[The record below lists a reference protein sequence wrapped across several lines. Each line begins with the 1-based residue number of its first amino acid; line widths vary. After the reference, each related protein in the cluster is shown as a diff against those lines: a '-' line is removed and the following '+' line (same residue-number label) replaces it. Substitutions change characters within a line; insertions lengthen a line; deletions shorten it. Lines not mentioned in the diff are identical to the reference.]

1 MKTIEVNITGNSL
14 LAYVTLF
21 DEDILGQLNEMEEGD
36 FDYHNFTSKHE
47 KKCVRPGR
55 GFCQDGDV
63 NLIVTLDGKTLYTGC
78 GEHFPDKGN
87 SYEELLQ
94 SFNDEYVDEDYEEC
108 FTAKASDEIWAEDH
122 FLNNV
127 NDFKYCSLEK
137 VHCYTSSDKVTIPVD
152 DNFKLSDLGIV
163 LMGIYAEEPS
173 LWNHL
178 YQATQLEWQTFG
190 VKYKDKSY
198 EFEGGNDE
206 GGSNEIVWFERNNN
220 EWTDAEAI
228 QERIYELEG

>member
-1 MKTIEVNITGNSL
+1 MLLEVNITGNSL
-14 LAYVTLF
+14 LAYIQLF
-21 DEDILGQLNEMEEGD
+21 DEDILGQLNKMEEGD
-36 FDYHNFTSKHE
+36 FDFHNFTSEHA
-47 KKCVRPGR
+47 KKCANPGR

-63 NLIVTLDGKTLYTGC
+63 NLTVTLNGKTLYTGC

-190 VKYKDKSY
+190 VKYKDKLY